1 MPPLASALKV
11 DVDSAQNGV
20 NAILLG
26 PPGCGKGTQVT
37 ITVILSDHEELCINL
52 MDLQAPRLTAKYP
65 ICHLSTGDMLRAEVA
80 SGSPMGKD
88 LKKIM
93 DSGEYLKC
101 TSKKPLI
108 TFSFIIINIRYR

>member
-1 MPPLASALKV
+1 MPPLAAALKV

-37 ITVILSDHEELCINL
+37 DVFFFHNYKLGIINTS
-52 MDLQAPRLTAKYP
+52 DLQAPKLTAKYP

-93 DSGEYLKC
+93 DSGNYLRAC
-101 TSKKPLI
+101 
-108 TFSFIIINIRYR
+108 